1 MTNTDAILR
10 NAQDARNAASCSR
23 RAAKAWTRRN
33 RPDLAEA
40 RLAAA
45 RSSERTARL
54 LEASAKRLA
63 S

>member
-1 MTNTDAILR
+1 MNPTDSILR
-10 NAQDARNAASCSR
+10 NALDARNSASRSR
-23 RAAKAWTRRN
+23 RAAKAWMRRG

-40 RLAAA
+40 RLVAA
-45 RSSERTARL
+45 RRSERTART